1 MSKKEELENLI
12 KELSA
17 TKREFQSKIDSVIE
31 SINQTKAEIHKA
43 KSPANM
49 ESDILVAAQ
58 EAIAKSIKEVLSGYN
73 SPLAKLTLE
82 VINSHSSELK
92 QIINDSFSSVI
103 KTEDFKTSIVN
114 AFAHKV
120 SRTIISNND
129 GLFDKVSNELKQ
141 DSVFKAKMSIAVA
154 NVVEECLK
162 TREK

>member
-1 MSKKEELENLI
+1 MKKNEELEKLT
-12 KELSA
+12 KELA
-17 TKREFQSKIDSVIE
+17 AAKQEFQIKTDALVAA
-31 SINQTKAEIHKA
+31 INQTKAEIHKA

-103 KTEDFKTSIVN
+103 KTEDFKASIVN

>member
-1 MSKKEELENLI
+1 MKKNEELEKLT
-12 KELSA
+12 KELA
-17 TKREFQSKIDSVIE
+17 AAKQEFQAETDALVLA
-31 SINQTKAEIHKA
+31 INQTKAEIYKA

-103 KTEDFKTSIVN
+103 KTEDFKRSIID
-114 AFAHKV
+114 AFSHKV

-162 TREK
+162 AREK